1 VSGPASAPLCW
12 RATATGLVL
21 RVRVTPKSSRDEVAG
36 LTGTADGPALAV
48 RVRAVPED
56 GAANKAVELA
66 VATWL
71 GLPKSTLAVSAG
83 TKSRVKSVTLMGDAA
98 TLAKLLMNKLNL

>member
-1 VSGPASAPLCW
+1 LDPPQCW

-36 LTGTADGPALAV
+36 LIDTADGPALAV

-56 GAANKAVELA
+56 GAANRSVSLA
-66 VATWL
+66 VAEWL
-71 GLPKSTLAVSAG
+71 GLPKSTVAVTAG
-83 TKSRVKSVTLMGDAA
+83 TKSRVKSVTLTGDAVA
-98 TLAKLLMNKLNL
+98 ISKLLTAKIG